1 MFETILL
8 AVCLLQSPFI
18 CKEVSISVEP
28 DSAGSLQLP
37 FQCAR
42 RGQMEVQKWI
52 AVHSSWRVER
62 WSCHPYGTRRFQA

>member
-8 AVCLLQSPFI
+8 AVCLVQSPSI

-28 DSAGSLQLP
+28 ESGGSLQLP
-37 FQCAR
+37 FHCAR

-52 AVHSSWRVER
+52 AVNSSWRVES
-62 WSCHPYGTRRFQA
+62 WSCHPHGKLRFKV